1 MTPGAIPT
9 LNFQKKSFDSE
20 TQSRKKSERHET
32 PIEPSTSGIKSK
44 VYKHLDDFKSV
55 ISRVKLS
62 GWSRKETEHDFTLDY
77 FDSEH
82 ALPLYSIRVDSGL
95 GFSIAVFGW
104 FLPDTHEI
112 YYEHKRSLFDISAPS
127 LCKVVQS
134 FSVCPGLPETLHAVD
149 PIVGIL
155 QVTKHSVPIAP
166 ELYCDDG
173 PPFKVKVFARS
184 ENCAVLFN
192 LADQDSCHS
201 CLSLFEAKQKRCL

>member
-1 MTPGAIPT
+1 M
-9 LNFQKKSFDSE
+9 
-20 TQSRKKSERHET
+20 
-32 PIEPSTSGIKSK
+32 
-44 VYKHLDDFKSV
+44 
-55 ISRVKLS
+55 S

-82 ALPLYSIRVDSGL
+82 APPLYSIRVDSGL

-104 FLPDTHEI
+104 FLSDTHQI
-112 YYEHKRSLFDISAPS
+112 YYEHKVLCLIYAPS

-134 FSVCPGLPETLHAVD
+134 FSVCPGLPETSHAVD

-155 QVTKHSVPIAP
+155 QVTKHFVLVAP

-201 CLSLFEAKQKRCL
+201 CLSLFEAKQRRCL